1 MGVSGSRRIF
11 CSPARFNPRQQTST
25 RQQSRNCSSACHLVC
40 QQTPSNIPRP
50 RYTQA
55 ILTSIY
61 PGVGIPCS
69 ACLGS
74 TTAICDMNDSSC
86 KMQELARD
94 INSLAQF
101 LASEQIKDLQPEVP
115 FRILEKRPT
124 LAKIVLLVDGI
135 GHYTIL
141 LYDAIDR
148 HENFRGVASSIHGL
162 PEPRVMEL
170 VLR

>member
-25 RQQSRNCSSACHLVC
+25 RQQSRNC
-40 QQTPSNIPRP
+40 
-50 RYTQA
+50 
-55 ILTSIY
+55 
-61 PGVGIPCS
+61 
-69 ACLGS
+69 
-74 TTAICDMNDSSC
+74 
-86 KMQELARD
+86 ELARD